1 MFKREGTYANLW
13 LIHADVWQKPTQ
25 YCKVIIFQ
33 LKINTKEKMTNNHE
47 IIKLRLQVFILNK
60 GRKKA
65 MMKGKAHFSLNLE
78 KAQHDGEGKGF

>member
-1 MFKREGTYANLW
+1 
-13 LIHADVWQKPTQ
+13 
-25 YCKVIIFQ
+25 
-33 LKINTKEKMTNNHE
+33 MTNNHE
-47 IIKLRLQVFILNK
+47 IIKLRLQMFILNK